1 MPNND
6 KKSALKAKPASGQ
19 KKTTVKPSETLDEK
33 EARLAEKEAKLAERE
48 AELEDKARSL
58 KRKRE
63 AKLIPAPPGQSGRKK
78 GGYNL
83 QEVLGLSD
91 KDYQRRYRMVKRFTY
106 EHMSNFEAYGLQ
118 SKQKAQQMLI
128 KVQEGIPYFRQFE
141 SAWAAK
147 EIARTFLG
155 GEQKRRR
162 KDDAEEEAA
171 WAKEQAELEEEPS
184 SKRPKLPTSS
194 KSKSKATQ
202 KRISKRKIVE
212 SSSDSE
218 DDAAVLSP
226 GPDDDDTDW
235 EDIEEEDDSSD
246 VKQVRMVDANEQGQF
261 PANDDQTVD
270 ENDREYFPDNDDDPR
285 EFYDHVMIVDEK
297 ENRAP
302 SPASLAAA
310 GVQTLATPAKKIDK
324 GKGRA
329 HNAQVSRAAGNKHAT
344 ETPEAALTWDT
355 LPKTC
360 PSVMCTD
367 ALPREPV
374 AKILSLFE
382 KRRAQQKLG
391 DKGVRIIE
399 LEICSAITTER
410 RKGAVFALGRRRQ
423 WLPEFDPQD
432 LARRVVENE
441 LCNSYVQMILE
452 PHYLA
457 SQPIWEEFLLAI
469 NYKLVAFEGSQ
480 NKREFPALLDH
491 RSCGYYGPQGMYLIT
506 SCLRR
511 FISTITDR
519 LNLEVMLYNT
529 VDNIVAHD
537 EVNFNYNDFASANH
551 ISLEDFVDWVLVPYA
566 ATRLIMEDF
575 GYDNYDNASLERL
588 TSKEYGE
595 LFNPEDDFDEA
606 ADAVLRANARE
617 MRKLP
622 GAQQFHIVEPQLK
635 PAEPAATSSS
645 SVGEGSARPAPV
657 ALPSSSRRTPPIT
670 HQTYAP
676 ASVGQ
681 TIAPPAPNAT
691 QSGSRDTPPITHQT
705 YAPASVGQTI
715 APPAPNASQSSSRD
729 ALLDTRQLHVGGS
742 GSRFAAS
749 PWLGPKS
756 PPSSAFGDRFVPS
769 SSALN
774 NRRYMFPTTASHFGG
789 PSTSSHRYPHSSV
802 TQGKTSKPATAPV
815 KTEPSGLTTP
825 LLHTSAPPKHRR
837 ALAATRPPSVQNA
850 VMTEKST
857 PQVIEVD
864 EDASV
869 AKSTTKPVE
878 VVAGGTAELNVGVAG
893 GFKIRL
899 PRPKAVVQMPITLA
913 DYEEP
918 KNKAPKSKQVPGVGQ
933 KKQRKAPQAEKDSG
947 DAQTRRTSKRLNPQN

>member
-1 MPNND
+1 MPKND
-6 KKSALKAKPASGQ
+6 KKSAPKAKPASGQ
-19 KKTTVKPSETLDEK
+19 KKTTVKPPETLDEK

-48 AELEDKARSL
+48 AELNDKARSL

-63 AKLIPAPPGQSGRKK
+63 AKLIPAPSGQSGRKK

-141 SAWAAK
+141 NAWAAK

-184 SKRPKLPTSS
+184 SKRFKLPTSS

-202 KRISKRKIVE
+202 KRISKRKIME
-212 SSSDSE
+212 SSSESE

-261 PANDDQTVD
+261 PANDNQTVD
-270 ENDREYFPDNDDDPR
+270 ENDQEYLPDNEDDPR
-285 EFYDHVMIVDEK
+285 EFHDHVMIVDEK

-302 SPASLAAA
+302 SPPSSTAA
-310 GVQTLATPAKKIDK
+310 GAQTLATPAKKVDK

-329 HNAQVSRAAGNKHAT
+329 HTAQVSRAARNKHAT

-367 ALPREPV
+367 TLPREPV

-391 DKGVRIIE
+391 DKGLRIIE
-399 LEICSAITTER
+399 LEICMYRHNYGASQGSGIRDGAAQAVASKIRSAR
-410 RKGAVFALGRRRQ
+410 LSAPFGGG
-423 WLPEFDPQD
+423 
-432 LARRVVENE
+432 RVVQ
-441 LCNSYVQMILE
+441 L
-452 PHYLA
+452 
-457 SQPIWEEFLLAI
+457 PIWQEFLLAI
-469 NYKLVAFEGSQ
+469 NYKILAFEGSQ
-480 NKREFPALLDH
+480 NKREFPALLEH
-491 RSCGYYGPQGMYLIT
+491 RACGYYRPQGVYLIT
-506 SCLRR
+506 SCLRHYV
-511 FISTITDR
+511 STVADHM
-519 LNLEVMLYNT
+519 NLEVMLYKT
-529 VDNIVAHD
+529 MDSIVLHD
-537 EVNFNYNDFASANH
+537 EDHFDYGDFTSANH
-551 ISLEDFVDWVLVPYA
+551 MSLQDFVDYVLVPYA
-566 ATRLIMEDF
+566 ATRLIMEDLS
-575 GYDNYDNASLERL
+575 YDSYDNASLERFN
-588 TSKEYGE
+588 SKEYGE

-606 ADAVLRANARE
+606 ADAVLRTNARE
-617 MRKLP
+617 MKRLP
-622 GAQQFHIVEPQLK
+622 GAQQFQILHPRLK
-635 PAEPAATSSS
+635 SAEPAATSSS
-645 SVGEGSARPAPV
+645 SVGEGSARSAPV
-657 ALPSSSRRTPPIT
+657 ALPSSSRRTPP
-670 HQTYAP
+670 
-676 ASVGQ
+676 V
-681 TIAPPAPNAT
+681 
-691 QSGSRDTPPITHQT
+691 THQT

-729 ALLDTRQLHVGGS
+729 TLLDTRQLHVGGS

-749 PWLGPKS
+749 PWLGPKY

-774 NRRYMFPTTASHFGG
+774 NRRYMFPTTASPFDILIRRLLRVS
-789 PSTSSHRYPHSSV
+789 PSMPNMDIVQTIEHLNTRQPTPKKYIEQLSKEARQAILDGKLSVQDSRYPNIRFS
-802 TQGKTSKPATAPV
+802 
-815 KTEPSGLTTP
+815 LWII
-825 LLHTSAPPKHRR
+825 
-837 ALAATRPPSVQNA
+837 AAWRWLVE
-850 VMTEKST
+850 MTEAQEHWKAAEEWVNKKR
-857 PQVIEVD
+857 PALPAA
-864 EDASV
+864 DA
-869 AKSTTKPVE
+869 A
-878 VVAGGTAELNVGVAG
+878 AGYLS
-893 GFKIRL
+893 GF
-899 PRPKAVVQMPITLA
+899 
-913 DYEEP
+913 
-918 KNKAPKSKQVPGVGQ
+918 
-933 KKQRKAPQAEKDSG
+933 
-947 DAQTRRTSKRLNPQN
+947 

>member
-1 MPNND
+1 MPKND
-6 KKSALKAKPASGQ
+6 KKSAPKAKPASGQ
-19 KKTTVKPSETLDEK
+19 KKTTVKSPETLDEK

-48 AELEDKARSL
+48 AELNDKARSL

-128 KVQEGIPYFRQFE
+128 KVVIRLLTFRHIREAYLKQ
-141 SAWAAK
+141 

-171 WAKEQAELEEEPS
+171 WAKEQAELEQEPS

-218 DDAAVLSP
+218 DDAEVLSP

-246 VKQVRMVDANEQGQF
+246 VKQVRMVDANEQEQF
-261 PANDDQTVD
+261 PAKDDETVD

-285 EFYDHVMIVDEK
+285 EFNDHVMIVDEK

-302 SPASLAAA
+302 TPASPAAA

-329 HNAQVSRAAGNKHAT
+329 HNAQVSRAARNKHAT

-367 ALPREPV
+367 TLPREPV

-391 DKGVRIIE
+391 DKGLRIIE
-399 LEICSAITTER
+399 LEICIAITTER
-410 RKGAVFALGRRRQ
+410 RKGAVFAMGQRRQ
-423 WLPEFDPQD
+423 WLPKFNPHD
-432 LARRVVENE
+432 LARRLVEDE
-441 LCNSYVQMILE
+441 LCNSYVGMILD
-452 PHYLA
+452 PAYLA
-457 SQPIWEEFLLAI
+457 PQPIWQEFLLAI
-469 NYKLVAFEGSQ
+469 NYKLLAFEGSQ
-480 NKREFPALLDH
+480 NKREFPALLEH
-491 RSCGYYGPQGMYLIT
+491 RACEYYGPQGVYLIT
-506 SCLRR
+506 SCLRHYV
-511 FISTITDR
+511 STVADHM
-519 LNLEVMLYNT
+519 NLEVMLYKT
-529 VDNIVAHD
+529 MDSIVLHD
-537 EVNFNYNDFASANH
+537 EDHFDYGNFTSANH
-551 ISLEDFVDWVLVPYA
+551 MSLQDFVDYVLVPYS
-566 ATRLIMEDF
+566 ATRLIMEDLS
-575 GYDNYDNASLERL
+575 YDSYDNASMERFN
-588 TSKEYGE
+588 SKEYGE

-606 ADAVLRANARE
+606 ADAVLRTNVRE
-617 MRKLP
+617 MKRLP
-622 GAQQFHIVEPQLK
+622 GAQQFQILHPRLK
-635 PAEPAATSSS
+635 SAEPAATSSS
-645 SVGEGSARPAPV
+645 APV
-657 ALPSSSRRTPPIT
+657 ALPSSSRRTPP
-670 HQTYAP
+670 
-676 ASVGQ
+676 V
-681 TIAPPAPNAT
+681 
-691 QSGSRDTPPITHQT
+691 THQT

-729 ALLDTRQLHVGGS
+729 PLLDTRQLHVGGS

-769 SSALN
+769 SSTLN
-774 NRRYMFPTTASHFGG
+774 NRRYMFPTTASPFGG

-802 TQGKTSKPATAPV
+802 TQGKTYVDVLMGPKPATAPV

-864 EDASV
+864 GDASV

-878 VVAGGTAELNVGVAG
+878 VVAGGTAELMVGVAG

-899 PRPKAVVQMPITLA
+899 PPPKAVVQMPITLA

-918 KNKAPKSKQVPGVGQ
+918 KNKPPKSKQVPGIGQ
-933 KKQRKAPQAEKDSG
+933 KRQRKAPQAEKDSG

>member
-1 MPNND
+1 MPKND
-6 KKSALKAKPASGQ
+6 KKSAPKAKPASGQ
-19 KKTTVKPSETLDEK
+19 KKTTVKPPETLNEK

-48 AELEDKARSL
+48 AELNDKARSL

-83 QEVLGLSD
+83 QEVLELDD
-91 KDYQRRYRMVKRFTY
+91 KDYLRRYRMVKRFTY

-128 KVQEGIPYFRQFE
+128 KVVIRLLTSRHIREAYLKQVQEGIPYFRQFE
-141 SAWAAK
+141 NAWAAK

-194 KSKSKATQ
+194 KSKSMATQ
-202 KRISKRKIVE
+202 KKISKRKIVE
-212 SSSDSE
+212 RSSDSE

-261 PANDDQTVD
+261 PDTDDQTVD
-270 ENDREYFPDNDDDPR
+270 ENDQEYFPDNDDDPR
-285 EFYDHVMIVDEK
+285 EFHDHVMIVDEK

-302 SPASLAAA
+302 SPASPAAA

-329 HNAQVSRAAGNKHAT
+329 HNAQVSRAARNKHAT

-367 ALPREPV
+367 TLPREPV

-410 RKGAVFALGRRRQ
+410 RKGAVFALGQRRQ
-423 WLPEFDPQD
+423 WLPNFDPRV
-432 LARRVVENE
+432 LARRLVENE

-457 SQPIWEEFLLAI
+457 SQPIWQEFLLAI
-469 NYKLVAFEGSQ
+469 NYKLLAFEGSQ
-480 NKREFPALLDH
+480 NKREFPALLEH
-491 RSCGYYGPQGMYLIT
+491 RACGYYGPQGVYLIT

-511 FISTITDR
+511 FISTIADR
-519 LNLEVMLYNT
+519 MNLEVMLYRT
-529 VDNIVAHD
+529 VDSIVAND
-537 EVNFNYNDFASANH
+537 EVNFDYNDFASANH
-551 ISLEDFVDWVLVPYA
+551 ISLQDFVDWILVPYA
-566 ATRLIMEDF
+566 ATRLIMQDLR
-575 GYDNYDNASLERL
+575 YDDYDNASLERFS
-588 TSKEYGE
+588 SKEYGE

-606 ADAVLRANARE
+606 ADDVLRTNARE
-617 MRKLP
+617 MTKLP
-622 GAQQFHIVEPQLK
+622 GAEQFHILHPRLK

-681 TIAPPAPNAT
+681 TIAPPAPNA
-691 QSGSRDTPPITHQT
+691 
-705 YAPASVGQTI
+705 
-715 APPAPNASQSSSRD
+715 SQSSSRD
-729 ALLDTRQLHVGGS
+729 TLLDTRQPHVGGS

-749 PWLGPKS
+749 PWLGSKP
-756 PPSSAFGDRFVPS
+756 PPSSAFGDGFVPS

-774 NRRYMFPTTASHFGG
+774 NGRYMFPTTASPFGG

-802 TQGKTSKPATAPV
+802 TPGKTYVDVLMGPKPVTAPV
-815 KTEPSGLTTP
+815 KMEPSGLTTP
-825 LLHTSAPPKHRR
+825 LLNISAPPRHRR

-869 AKSTTKPVE
+869 AKSTTKPVA
-878 VVAGGTAELNVGVAG
+878 VVAGGTATL
-893 GFKIRL
+893 KIKL
-899 PRPKAVVQMPITLA
+899 PPPKGVVQKPITLA

-918 KNKAPKSKQVPGVGQ
+918 VQPKQKATKTKQVTKQKSKAPG
-933 KKQRKAPQAEKDSG
+933 AAKDSG
-947 DAQTRRTSKRLNPQN
+947 DAKTRRTSKRLNPPEEK